1 MNFMRYRRILLKMSG
16 EVLKGS
22 HESGICPQAL
32 VHYANEVKNLTDA
45 GVQVGLVVGGGNIVR
60 GRELADSG
68 IERTT
73 ADQMGMLGTVING
86 LALQD
91 ALERIGVYTRLL
103 SAIAMREVAEPY
115 IRRRAIRHM
124 EKGRV
129 VIFGAGTGSP
139 LFSTDTAAALR
150 AVEVNAELFIKGTK
164 VDGVYTADPEKDPQA
179 KRYLQLTYQDALE
192 QDLHILDGPA
202 FALCREHTMPI
213 VVCNITAEGRLLEVL
228 RGTGPHTVVKDFTNS
243 VLE

>member
-1 MNFMRYRRILLKMSG
+1 MRYRRILLKMSG

-22 HESGICPQAL
+22 QDAGICPQAL
-32 VHYANEVKNLTDA
+32 THYASEVKQLTDA
-45 GVQVGLVVGGGNIVR
+45 GIQVGLVVGGGNIIR
-60 GRELADSG
+60 GRELADYG

-91 ALERIGVYTRLL
+91 ALERMGVYTRLL

-115 IRRRAIRHM
+115 IRRRAIRHL

-150 AVEVNAELFIKGTK
+150 AVEINAEVFIKGTK

-179 KRYLQLTYQDALE
+179 KRYLQLTYQEALE
-192 QDLHILDGPA
+192 KDLHVLDGPA
-202 FALCREHTMPI
+202 FALCRENKMPI
-213 VVCNITAEGRLLEVL
+213 MVCNITTAGRMLEVL

-243 VLE
+243 VLA